1 MVYIQLYMKIIDY
14 IQKIFKSNKRNVT
27 IYAETL
33 RKNVNSVDCLEI
45 GLYDD
50 KKPIPFELIGIE
62 IINGQQYIKQTDEN
76 GIALLNINLNTG
88 KYTAKIYYRGNAYY
102 NKNTAY
108 AEIFVTSKTRMEG
121 TDMDITEGDEAVYQ
135 CAVYDENNNRVFD
148 IVDITVNGVKY
159 TKTCD
164 TDGLYK
170 LNIKLPSG
178 AYNITSEFKGN
189 SLYESSTITNTIQV
203 NPRNNPVEPI
213 KPKKTIVL
221 GCDSNTT
228 LDNIVQS
235 TIAQALF
242 DNGYNVEKLPIG
254 PNYFASYDYTPN
266 SSGKIGIYLI
276 ASGIFS
282 IADANYG
289 SGQFDNYIFGIR
301 GDFGD
306 KGATCFDCPIKAD
319 ADCTSICDEL
329 DGKTFNQINAMLQ
342 PYVSVVG
349 GADSQELANNI
360 LDWLNALEHLD
371 NRSDEQKMSIHERVL
386 KHFEETFNCTVDCID
401 TALEIIQG
409 MGYAFYF
416 SDGFNVFE
424 TIDRIANG
432 DGANC
437 YDVSEVIYNIA
448 KALDYDVE
456 YLDVYCPVN
465 EYDHIRLRLKRNG
478 SDWFY
483 RDPACVLDGGDI
495 TDNWCG
501 TSDNI
506 IEVNPA
512 FIYTGD

>member
-1 MVYIQLYMKIIDY
+1 MKILDY
-14 IQKIFKSNKRNVT
+14 IEKIFKSNKRNVT

-45 GLYDD
+45 GLYDGER
-50 KKPIPFELIGIE
+50 PIPFELIGIE
-62 IINGQQYIKQTDEN
+62 VNGQQYIKQTDEN

-88 KYTAKIYYRGNAYY
+88 KYTAKVYYRGNNYY
-102 NKNTAY
+102 NKTTAY
-108 AEIFVTSKTRMEG
+108 AEIFVTSKTSMEG
-121 TDMDITEGDEAVYQ
+121 TDMNINEGDEAVYQ

-148 IVDITVNGVKY
+148 TVDITVNNVKY

-164 TDGLYK
+164 TEGLYK

-189 SLYESSTITNTIQV
+189 SLFESSNITNTIRV
-203 NPRNNPVEPI
+203 NPRNNLVEPV
-213 KPKKTIVL
+213 KTIVL
-221 GCDSNTT
+221 GCDSNTND
-228 LDNIVQS
+228 DNFVQS
-235 TIAQALF
+235 TITKVLF

-254 PNYFASYDYTPN
+254 PNFFASYDYTPN
-266 SSGKIGIYLI
+266 SRGKIGIYLI

-306 KGATCFDCPIKAD
+306 KGATCFDCPISAD

-329 DGKTFNQINAMLQ
+329 DGKTFNQINSMLQ

-349 GADSQELANNI
+349 GADTSELANNI
-360 LDWLNALEHLD
+360 LNWLKALEHLD
-371 NRSDEQKMSIHERVL
+371 NRSDEQKISIHERVL
-386 KHFEETFNCTVDCID
+386 KKFEETFDCHVDCID
-401 TALEIIQG
+401 TALEVIQG
-409 MGYAFYF
+409 RGYAFYF
-416 SDGFNVFE
+416 SDEFNVFE
-424 TIDRIANG
+424 TIDRVKNEDGVNCFDIA
-432 DGANC
+432 
-437 YDVSEVIYNIA
+437 EVIYHIA
-448 KALDYDVE
+448 KALGYDVE
-456 YLDVYCPVN
+456 YLDVWCPVN

-512 FIYTGD
+512 FIYTRD